1 VNNHLQRE
9 FAFSQQDFEQLRNLL
24 YQLTGIRL
32 SDSKDSMLYSRLSR
46 RLRVL
51 KITNFVDYLAMLHSS
66 PDEVEHFVN
75 ALTTNL
81 TSFFR
86 EPHHFDIL
94 HDYLVANPKPLT
106 IWCAACSTG
115 EEAYSIAMTVIEAFG
130 YYDPPVS
137 IIASDIDSQVLR
149 TAQKGVYPLKNLDNL
164 ADSRKK
170 QFFFKGTGKQ
180 TGKAKVIPQLKA
192 LIQFKSIN
200 LLADKWDVPDSFT
213 LIFCRN
219 VMIYFDK
226 PTQAKLLEKMV
237 GKLDPNGRYFAG
249 HSENFSFM
257 TNALKPLGKTVYQ
270 PVR

>member
-1 VNNHLQRE
+1 MINHLQRE
-9 FAFSQQDFEQLRNLL
+9 FAFSQQDFDQLRNRL
-24 YQLTGIRL
+24 YQLTGIKL
-32 SDSKDSMLYSRLSR
+32 SDSKDSMVYSRLVR

-51 KITNFVDYLAMLHSS
+51 KLKNFVDYWECLNSS

-94 HDYLVANPKPLT
+94 HDYLVANPKPYT

-115 EEAYSIAMTVIEAFG
+115 EEAYSIAMTVIQAFG
-130 YYDPPVS
+130 CYDPPVR
-137 IIASDIDSQVLR
+137 IIASDIDSQVLSVAR
-149 TAQKGVYPLKNLDNL
+149 KGVYPLKNLDNL
-164 ADSRKK
+164 SSVKRK
-170 QFFFKGTGKQ
+170 QFFFKGTGSQ
-180 TGKAKVIPQLKA
+180 TGNAKVIPQLKA

-200 LLADKWDVPDSFT
+200 LLDNKWDVPDKLS

-226 PTQAKLLEKMV
+226 STQAKLLEKMV
-237 GKLDPNGRYFAG
+237 DKLDDNGRYFAG
-249 HSENFSFM
+249 HSENFSLM
-257 TNALKPLGKTVYQ
+257 TNSLKPLGKTVYQ